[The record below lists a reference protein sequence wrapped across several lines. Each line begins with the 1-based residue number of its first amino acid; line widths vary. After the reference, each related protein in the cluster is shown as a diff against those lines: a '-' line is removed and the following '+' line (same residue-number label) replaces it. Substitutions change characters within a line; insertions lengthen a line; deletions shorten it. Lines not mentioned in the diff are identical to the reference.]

1 MTSSLQKLADTIGI
15 LTSYTDTCNQEHEIE
30 DNVIRL
36 LAEKLGYKAGNEEE
50 IARSIEL
57 YHKKRWQKTLES
69 ISVVEQKDIWFDV
82 VLPENH
88 DTSDLK
94 LRLRYRG
101 NERSFEPGFG
111 VFDEGGRYT
120 IGHTVYKKVVVKING
135 RLEVGYYEIELE
147 TGGKKYKSVLAV
159 APEKCY
165 ANETLEKE
173 RLWGFAVQ
181 LYSLNSSRNWGIGDF
196 TDLYN
201 LVDIC
206 KRSGA
211 DVIGLNPLN
220 VLSHDFPEDASP
232 YGSVSRLF
240 LNPIYIDVEKVPGFT
255 PEDMA
260 SCRDKVAGL
269 RDSELIQYTPVYEL
283 KITMLEKLYRRML
296 QDKKSPYYADYEAY
310 CRRKGAELDKLALF
324 QALSEE
330 RAHTVWGGWKAW
342 EEEYRNSNSRAVAE
356 YAKKHH
362 ERIGFFKYLQFEA
375 ERQFDA
381 VKKHIDEQGLKI
393 GLYRDLAVGVCQNS
407 AELWGDYE
415 TFIKDAG
422 AGAPPDELFCN
433 GQNWG
438 LGAFHPEVLKERA
451 YEPYIKVLRANM
463 HNAGALRIDHAMGL
477 MRLFVILNQ
486 EECGSYVLYNF
497 ADMLNILAIESWL
510 NRCTIVGESI
520 GIVPEGFIEKMAE
533 KNIGSLSVLWVER
546 PLGSSDFK
554 SPSEYPAK
562 AFASVGTHDMPPL
575 KMWWFGYEIAE
586 KHKLGIYTEEQMNW
600 CYHER
605 ELERRKL
612 LFALDSNAV
621 WPEDKPRRGDYLYGE
636 AYPEGIEE
644 AVHRFVARAPSEVF
658 LSQLEDILHVEKMQ
672 NVPGIDRDQHPNW
685 RRKLPVRLENLESDI
700 AYVRNIA
707 AIKKER

>member
-15 LTSYTDTCNQEHEIE
+15 LTSYTDACNQEHEIE

-644 AVHRFVARAPSEVF
+644 AVHPFCGAGAFGS
-658 LSQLEDILHVEKMQ
+658 LSK
-672 NVPGIDRDQHPNW
+672 P
-685 RRKLPVRLENLESDI
+685 
-700 AYVRNIA
+700 A
-707 AIKKER
+707 

>member
-1 MTSSLQKLADTIGI
+1 M
-15 LTSYTDTCNQEHEIE
+15 
-30 DNVIRL
+30 
-36 LAEKLGYKAGNEEE
+36 
-50 IARSIEL
+50 
-57 YHKKRWQKTLES
+57 
-69 ISVVEQKDIWFDV
+69 
-82 VLPENH
+82 
-88 DTSDLK
+88 
-94 LRLRYRG
+94 RYRG

-644 AVHRFVARAPSEVF
+644 AVHRFVAAGAFGS
-658 LSQLEDILHVEKMQ
+658 LSK
-672 NVPGIDRDQHPNW
+672 P
-685 RRKLPVRLENLESDI
+685 
-700 AYVRNIA
+700 A
-707 AIKKER
+707 

>member
-15 LTSYTDTCNQEHEIE
+15 LTSYTDACNQEHEIE

-147 TGGKKYKSVLAV
+147 TGSKKYKSVLAV

-520 GIVPEGFIEKMAE
+520 GIVPNGFIEKMAE

>member
-15 LTSYTDTCNQEHEIE
+15 LTSYTDACNQEHEIE

-147 TGGKKYKSVLAV
+147 TGSKKYKSVLAV

-165 ANETLEKE
+165 TNETLEKE

>member
-15 LTSYTDTCNQEHEIE
+15 LTSYTDACNQEHEIE

-101 NERSFEPGFG
+101 NERSFEPGFC

-196 TDLYN
+196 TDLYG

-260 SCRDKVAGL
+260 SCRDKVADL

>member
-15 LTSYTDTCNQEHEIE
+15 LTSYTDACNQEHEIE

-101 NERSFEPGFG
+101 NEGSFEPGFG

-201 LVDIC
+201 LVGIC

-269 RDSELIQYTPVYEL
+269 RDSELIQYTSVYGL

>member
-15 LTSYTDTCNQEHEIE
+15 LTSYTDACNQEHEIE

-147 TGGKKYKSVLAV
+147 TGSKKYKSVLAV

-636 AYPEGIEE
+636 SYPEGIEE

>member
-15 LTSYTDTCNQEHEIE
+15 LTSYTDACNQEHEIE

-36 LAEKLGYKAGNEEE
+36 LAEKLGCKAGNEEE

-269 RDSELIQYTPVYEL
+269 RDSELIQYTPVYGL

-296 QDKKSPYYADYEAY
+296 QNKKSSYYADYEAY

-520 GIVPEGFIEKMAE
+520 GIVPNGFIEKMAE

>member
-15 LTSYTDTCNQEHEIE
+15 LTSYTDACNQEHEIE

-700 AYVRNIA
+700 AYVRNLA

>member
-15 LTSYTDTCNQEHEIE
+15 LTSYTDACNQEHEIE

-381 VKKHIDEQGLKI
+381 IKKHIDEQGLKI

>member
-15 LTSYTDTCNQEHEIE
+15 LTSYTDACNQEHEIE
-30 DNVIRL
+30 DNVVRL

-57 YHKKRWQKTLES
+57 HYKKRWQKTLES

-101 NERSFEPGFG
+101 NEESFEPGFC

-181 LYSLNSSRNWGIGDF
+181 LYSLNSNRNWGIGDF
-196 TDLYN
+196 TDLYG

>member
-15 LTSYTDTCNQEHEIE
+15 LTSYTDACNQEHEIE

-101 NERSFEPGFG
+101 NEGSFEPGFG

-211 DVIGLNPLN
+211 DGIGLNPLN

>member
-15 LTSYTDTCNQEHEIE
+15 LTSYTDACFCDHEIE

-57 YHKKRWQKTLES
+57 HHKKRWQKTLES

-101 NERSFEPGFG
+101 NEGNFEPGFG
-111 VFDEGGRYT
+111 VFDEGSRYT

-165 ANETLEKE
+165 ANETLENE

-181 LYSLNSSRNWGIGDF
+181 LYSLTSSRNWGIGDF

-310 CRRKGAELDKLALF
+310 CRSKGAELDKLALF

-342 EEEYRNSNSRAVAE
+342 EEEYRNSNSLAVAE
-356 YAKKHH
+356 YAKRHH
-362 ERIGFFKYLQFEA
+362 ERVGFFKYLQFEA

-707 AIKKER
+707 AIKEER

>member
-15 LTSYTDTCNQEHEIE
+15 LTSYTDACNQEHEIE

-147 TGGKKYKSVLAV
+147 TGSKKYKSVLAV

-520 GIVPEGFIEKMAE
+520 GIVPEGFIKKMAE

>member
-15 LTSYTDTCNQEHEIE
+15 LTSYTDACNQEHEIE

-173 RLWGFAVQ
+173 RLWGFAIQ

>member
-15 LTSYTDTCNQEHEIE
+15 LTSYTDACNQEHEIE

-147 TGGKKYKSVLAV
+147 TGSKKYKSVLAV

>member
-1 MTSSLQKLADTIGI
+1 M
-15 LTSYTDTCNQEHEIE
+15 
-30 DNVIRL
+30 
-36 LAEKLGYKAGNEEE
+36 
-50 IARSIEL
+50 
-57 YHKKRWQKTLES
+57 
-69 ISVVEQKDIWFDV
+69 
-82 VLPENH
+82 
-88 DTSDLK
+88 
-94 LRLRYRG
+94 
-101 NERSFEPGFG
+101 
-111 VFDEGGRYT
+111 
-120 IGHTVYKKVVVKING
+120 
-135 RLEVGYYEIELE
+135 
-147 TGGKKYKSVLAV
+147 

-173 RLWGFAVQ
+173 RLWGFSVQ

-422 AGAPPDELFCN
+422 AAHRRMNCSATVRTGGWAHSTPKCLRSALMNLISRSCAPICTMPALCELTMP
-433 GQNWG
+433 WG
-438 LGAFHPEVLKERA
+438 
-451 YEPYIKVLRANM
+451 
-463 HNAGALRIDHAMGL
+463 
-477 MRLFVILNQ
+477 
-486 EECGSYVLYNF
+486 
-497 ADMLNILAIESWL
+497 
-510 NRCTIVGESI
+510 
-520 GIVPEGFIEKMAE
+520 
-533 KNIGSLSVLWVER
+533 
-546 PLGSSDFK
+546 
-554 SPSEYPAK
+554 
-562 AFASVGTHDMPPL
+562 
-575 KMWWFGYEIAE
+575 
-586 KHKLGIYTEEQMNW
+586 
-600 CYHER
+600 
-605 ELERRKL
+605 
-612 LFALDSNAV
+612 
-621 WPEDKPRRGDYLYGE
+621 
-636 AYPEGIEE
+636 
-644 AVHRFVARAPSEVF
+644 
-658 LSQLEDILHVEKMQ
+658 
-672 NVPGIDRDQHPNW
+672 
-685 RRKLPVRLENLESDI
+685 
-700 AYVRNIA
+700 
-707 AIKKER
+707 

>member
-15 LTSYTDTCNQEHEIE
+15 LTSYTDACNQEHEIE

-88 DTSDLK
+88 DTSDMK

-101 NERSFEPGFG
+101 NEGSFESGFG

-159 APEKCY
+159 APEECY

-206 KRSGA
+206 KCSGA

>member
-15 LTSYTDTCNQEHEIE
+15 LTSYTDACNQEHEIE
-30 DNVIRL
+30 DNVVRL

-57 YHKKRWQKTLES
+57 HYKKRWQKTLES

-101 NERSFEPGFG
+101 NEESFEPGFC

-196 TDLYN
+196 TDLYG

-520 GIVPEGFIEKMAE
+520 GIVPEGFIKKMAE

>member
-15 LTSYTDTCNQEHEIE
+15 LTSYTDACNQEHEIE

-147 TGGKKYKSVLAV
+147 TGSKKYKSVLAV

-546 PLGSSDFK
+546 LLGSSDFK

>member
-15 LTSYTDTCNQEHEIE
+15 LTSYTDACNQEHEIE

-165 ANETLEKE
+165 ANEALEKE

-520 GIVPEGFIEKMAE
+520 GIVPEGFIKKMAE

>member
-15 LTSYTDTCNQEHEIE
+15 LTSYTDACNQEHEIE

-520 GIVPEGFIEKMAE
+520 GVVPEGFIEKMAE

>member
-1 MTSSLQKLADTIGI
+1 MPPSVQKLADTIGI
-15 LTSYTDTCNQEHEIE
+15 LTSYVDESNHKHEIDE
-30 DNVIRL
+30 NTIRL
-36 LAEKLGYKAGNEEE
+36 LAEKLGYKAGSDEE
-50 IARSIEL
+50 IARSIEK
-57 YHKKRWQKTLES
+57 HQKKRWQKTLES
-69 ISVVEQKDIWFDV
+69 IYVVEQKDIWFDIV
-82 VLPENH
+82 MPENQ
-88 DTSDLK
+88 DMTGFSFK
-94 LRLRYRG
+94 LRYQDTNG
-101 NERSFEPGFG
+101 DFTPDYG
-111 VFDEGGRYT
+111 VFDEGSRYN
-120 IGHTVYKKVVVKING
+120 IGHTVYKKMVIKING
-135 RLEVGYYEIELE
+135 RLEVGYYDIEMEL
-147 TGGKKYKSVLAV
+147 GCKKYKSVLAV

-165 ANETLEKE
+165 VNEALERE

-181 LYSLNSSRNWGIGDF
+181 LYSLTSNRNWGIGDF

-211 DVIGLNPLN
+211 DIIGLNPLN

-232 YGSVSRLF
+232 YGSISRLF
-240 LNPIYIDVEKVPGFT
+240 LNPIYIDIEKVEGYEAKDAAPYQ
-255 PEDMA
+255 EEIE
-260 SCRDKVAGL
+260 RL
-269 RDSELIQYTPVYEL
+269 RNSELIEYTPVYEL
-283 KITMLEKLYRRML
+283 KIRMLEKLYHKML
-296 QDKKSPYYADYEAY
+296 QNKHSEYYQAYQNY
-310 CRRKGAELDKLALF
+310 CRDKGADLEKLALF

-330 RAHTVWGGWKAW
+330 RAHSVWGGWKAW
-342 EEEYRNSNSRAVAE
+342 EEEYRNSQSRAVAE
-356 YAKKHH
+356 YAKTHH
-362 ERIGFFKYLQFEA
+362 ERVGFFKYLQFEA
-375 ERQFDA
+375 DRQFDA
-381 VKKHIDEQGLKI
+381 VKKHIDELVLKV

-407 AELWGDYE
+407 AELWGDYD

-438 LGAFHPEVLKERA
+438 LGAFHPEILKERA
-451 YEPYIKVLRANM
+451 YAPYIKVLRANM

-477 MRLFVILNQ
+477 MRLFIILNQ

-510 NRCTIVGESI
+510 NRCVIVGESI
-520 GIVPEGFIEKMAE
+520 GIVPDGFIEKLAE
-533 KNIGSLSVLWVER
+533 KNISSLSVLWVER

-554 SPSEYPAK
+554 SPSEYPRK

-586 KHKLGIYTEEQMNW
+586 KHKLGIYTEEQMQW

-605 ELERRKL
+605 ELERKKL

-621 WPEDKPRRGDYLYGE
+621 WPEDKPRSGDYLYGE

-644 AVHRFVARAPSEVF
+644 AVHRFVSRAPSEVF
-658 LSQLEDILHVEKMQ
+658 LSQFEDILHVEKMQ
-672 NVPGIDRDQHPNW
+672 NVPGIDRDKHPNW
-685 RRKLPVRLENLESDI
+685 RRKIPVRLENMETDI

-707 AIKKER
+707 AIKRER

>member
-15 LTSYTDTCNQEHEIE
+15 LTSYTDACNQEHEIE

-57 YHKKRWQKTLES
+57 HYKKRWQKTLES

-101 NERSFEPGFG
+101 NEESFEPGFC

-196 TDLYN
+196 TDLYG

-520 GIVPEGFIEKMAE
+520 GIVPEGFIKKMAE

>member
-15 LTSYTDTCNQEHEIE
+15 LTSYTDACNQEHEIE

-101 NERSFEPGFG
+101 NEGSFEPGFG

-206 KRSGA
+206 KCSGA

-269 RDSELIQYTPVYEL
+269 RDSELIQYTPVYGL

-296 QDKKSPYYADYEAY
+296 QDKKSSYYADYEAY

>member
-15 LTSYTDTCNQEHEIE
+15 LTSYTDACNQEHEIE

-520 GIVPEGFIEKMAE
+520 GIVPEGFIKKMAE

>member
-15 LTSYTDTCNQEHEIE
+15 LTSYTDACNQEHEIE
-30 DNVIRL
+30 DNVVRL

-57 YHKKRWQKTLES
+57 HYKKRWQKTLES

-101 NERSFEPGFG
+101 NEESFEPGFC

-196 TDLYN
+196 TDLYG

>member
-15 LTSYTDTCNQEHEIE
+15 LTSYTDACNQEHEIE

>member
-15 LTSYTDTCNQEHEIE
+15 LTSYTDACNQEHEIE
-30 DNVIRL
+30 DNVVRL

-57 YHKKRWQKTLES
+57 HYKKRWQKTLES

>member
-15 LTSYTDTCNQEHEIE
+15 LTSYTDACNQEHEIE

-562 AFASVGTHDMPPL
+562 AFASVGTHDKPPL

-636 AYPEGIEE
+636 AYPEGIEA
-644 AVHRFVARAPSEVF
+644 AVHRFVARAPSDV
-658 LSQLEDILHVEKMQ
+658 
-672 NVPGIDRDQHPNW
+672 
-685 RRKLPVRLENLESDI
+685 
-700 AYVRNIA
+700 
-707 AIKKER
+707 

>member
-15 LTSYTDTCNQEHEIE
+15 LTSYTDACNQEHEIE

-57 YHKKRWQKTLES
+57 HHKKRWQKTLES

-101 NERSFEPGFG
+101 NEESFEPGFG

-165 ANETLEKE
+165 ANETLDKE

-260 SCRDKVAGL
+260 SCRDKVASL
-269 RDSELIQYTPVYEL
+269 RDSELIQYTPVYGL

-310 CRRKGAELDKLALF
+310 CRSKGAELDKLALF

-342 EEEYRNSNSRAVAE
+342 EEEYRNSNSLAVAE

-362 ERIGFFKYLQFEA
+362 ERVGFFKYLQFEA

-520 GIVPEGFIEKMAE
+520 GIVPNGFIEKMAE

-546 PLGSSDFK
+546 ALGSSDFK

-575 KMWWFGYEIAE
+575 RMWWFGYEIAE

-672 NVPGIDRDQHPNW
+672 NVPGIDRDLHPNW

-700 AYVRNIA
+700 AYIRNIA

>member
-15 LTSYTDTCNQEHEIE
+15 LTSYTDACNQEHEIE

-101 NERSFEPGFG
+101 NERSFEPGFC

-173 RLWGFAVQ
+173 RLWGFSVQ

>member
-15 LTSYTDTCNQEHEIE
+15 LTSYTDACNQEHEIE

-296 QDKKSPYYADYEAY
+296 RIKNRRIMPIMKPIAAARARSLISWPCFRP
-310 CRRKGAELDKLALF
+310 CRRTGA
-324 QALSEE
+324 
-330 RAHTVWGGWKAW
+330 H
-342 EEEYRNSNSRAVAE
+342 
-356 YAKKHH
+356 
-362 ERIGFFKYLQFEA
+362 
-375 ERQFDA
+375 
-381 VKKHIDEQGLKI
+381 
-393 GLYRDLAVGVCQNS
+393 
-407 AELWGDYE
+407 
-415 TFIKDAG
+415 
-422 AGAPPDELFCN
+422 
-433 GQNWG
+433 G
-438 LGAFHPEVLKERA
+438 LGRVESLGRRIPQFQF
-451 YEPYIKVLRANM
+451 
-463 HNAGALRIDHAMGL
+463 AG
-477 MRLFVILNQ
+477 
-486 EECGSYVLYNF
+486 
-497 ADMLNILAIESWL
+497 
-510 NRCTIVGESI
+510 
-520 GIVPEGFIEKMAE
+520 
-533 KNIGSLSVLWVER
+533 
-546 PLGSSDFK
+546 
-554 SPSEYPAK
+554 
-562 AFASVGTHDMPPL
+562 
-575 KMWWFGYEIAE
+575 
-586 KHKLGIYTEEQMNW
+586 
-600 CYHER
+600 
-605 ELERRKL
+605 
-612 LFALDSNAV
+612 
-621 WPEDKPRRGDYLYGE
+621 RG
-636 AYPEGIEE
+636 
-644 AVHRFVARAPSEVF
+644 
-658 LSQLEDILHVEKMQ
+658 
-672 NVPGIDRDQHPNW
+672 
-685 RRKLPVRLENLESDI
+685 
-700 AYVRNIA
+700 
-707 AIKKER
+707 

>member
-15 LTSYTDTCNQEHEIE
+15 LTSYTDACNQEHEIE

-88 DTSDLK
+88 DTSDMK

-101 NERSFEPGFG
+101 NEGSFEPGFG

-159 APEKCY
+159 APEECY

-206 KRSGA
+206 KCSGA

-269 RDSELIQYTPVYEL
+269 RDSELIQYTPVYGL

-296 QDKKSPYYADYEAY
+296 QDKKSSYYADYEAY

-520 GIVPEGFIEKMAE
+520 GIVPNGFIEKMAE

>member
-15 LTSYTDTCNQEHEIE
+15 LTSYTDACNQEHEIE

-101 NERSFEPGFG
+101 NEGSFEPGLG

-269 RDSELIQYTPVYEL
+269 RDSELIQYTPVYGL

-296 QDKKSPYYADYEAY
+296 QDKKSSYYADYEAY

-342 EEEYRNSNSRAVAE
+342 EEEYRNSNSLAVAE

-362 ERIGFFKYLQFEA
+362 ERVGFFKYLQFEA

-520 GIVPEGFIEKMAE
+520 GIVPNGFIEKMAE

-621 WPEDKPRRGDYLYGE
+621 WPEDKPRWGDYLYGE

>member
-15 LTSYTDTCNQEHEIE
+15 LTSYTDACNQEHEIE
-30 DNVIRL
+30 DNVVRL

-57 YHKKRWQKTLES
+57 HYKKRWQKTLES

-362 ERIGFFKYLQFEA
+362 ERVGFFKYLQFEA

>member
-15 LTSYTDTCNQEHEIE
+15 LTSYTDACNQEHEIE

-310 CRRKGAELDKLALF
+310 YRRKGAELDKLALF

>member
-15 LTSYTDTCNQEHEIE
+15 LTSYTDACNQEHEIE

-463 HNAGALRIDHAMGL
+463 RNAGALRIDHAMGL